1 MRQAHTP
8 GLAYTSYWPQ
18 FGNAVGQ
25 RGSDGVANYVA
36 QSSNEGSIGYVE
48 AGYAIEH
55 GFPIVSVKNASGN
68 YAQPT
73 AINVATA
80 LSHASLYKDRT
91 QNLTKVYRAPEK
103 NAYPISSYSYM
114 ITPTKDIDPA
124 KGRVLGQFILYFA
137 CQGQAQ
143 AEPLGY
149 SPLPS
154 TLVAIDFDAVNAI
167 KGHPP
172 VPSSVNTKTCPGNPA
187 VSGKIHIPSPNTG
200 QVDTNTK
207 TSSSGGG
214 GGGASP
220 TPGAG
225 GAAGSNHTGQ
235 STPTTGSSIAGSST
249 SASAAAAGPST
260 LPSGEAASLQAQAA
274 EDIQGQKAVSALP
287 LVIAGLAILALIFG
301 PLFLRMRTKPEKR

>member
-1 MRQAHTP
+1 
-8 GLAYTSYWPQ
+8 
-18 FGNAVGQ
+18 
-25 RGSDGVANYVA
+25 
-36 QSSNEGSIGYVE
+36 
-48 AGYAIEH
+48 
-55 GFPIVSVKNASGN
+55 
-68 YAQPT
+68 
-73 AINVATA
+73 
-80 LSHASLYKDRT
+80 
-91 QNLTKVYRAPEK
+91 
-103 NAYPISSYSYM
+103 M